1 VTIRLAQSDARAVE
15 AFCRRQLRWDAT
27 LPARVV
33 TTPKALGL
41 FTAPPLGVL
50 AFVAVPLADSHGG
63 EDVTVRLADLADAIL
78 GDVIDLGSLT
88 NPALPPGPAPSLS
101 HLPPSEGWQLPI
113 HAISG
118 DLLPPVA
125 AGIQEFAIRATG
137 RAAAE
142 QEEIAEEIWQR
153 PTFAGL
159 PLRALHAA
167 RQLGMLTD
175 DMAKVS
181 AATCGQWRRLSTPRG
196 QVFSY
201 ATGPTARLALHVV
214 H

>member
-1 VTIRLAQSDARAVE
+1 MTVRVAQPDARAVE

-50 AFVAVPLADSHGG
+50 AFVAVPVQDSGG
-63 EDVTVRLADLADAIL
+63 AEDVIVRLADLADAIL
-78 GDVIDLGSLT
+78 GEELDLSAMSHPTLS
-88 NPALPPGPAPSLS
+88 PGPAPSLS

-118 DLLPPVA
+118 DLLPTVA
-125 AGIQEFAIRATG
+125 AASQEFAIRASGKTS
-137 RAAAE
+137 AQ

-153 PTFAGL
+153 PAFAGL

-181 AATCGQWRRLSTPRG
+181 AATCGQWRRLSTTRG
-196 QVFSY
+196 QVFAY
-201 ATGPTARLALHVV
+201 ANGAAARLSLFVV
-214 H
+214 R